1 MICPYKKELIIT
13 DKGGYK
19 EVFNPCV
26 EVECPYYTE
35 LLTCGCWKVQ
45 IEIDADTRRRGMTE

>member
-26 EVECPYYTE
+26 EVECPYYTA
-35 LLTCGCWKVQ
+35 LLTNCCWKVQ
-45 IEIDADTRRRGMTE
+45 IEIDAYTRKSEVVE

>member
-1 MICPYKKELIIT
+1 MICPYRKELIIT

-26 EVECPYYTE
+26 EVECPYYTS
-35 LLTCGCWKVQ
+35 LLTNCCWKVQ
-45 IEIDADTRRRGMTE
+45 MEIDAYHAERR

>member
-19 EVFNPCV
+19 EVFNPCMGT
-26 EVECPYYTE
+26 ECPYYTP
-35 LLTCGCWKVQ
+35 LLTNGCWKVQ
-45 IEIDADTRRRGMTE
+45 MEIDAYHAERR